1 MIAVAEK
8 PDTGNFDDQVRQPG
22 LKWLQDHNVALDQPP
37 PHPEANK
44 MRASHFE
51 DYLRGNVS
59 AGYLERHSPL
69 VWYEARRQG
78 LL

>member
-22 LKWLQDHNVALDQPP
+22 LKWLQDNH
-37 PHPEANK
+37 
-44 MRASHFE
+44 
-51 DYLRGNVS
+51 
-59 AGYLERHSPL
+59 
-69 VWYEARRQG
+69 ARRQG